1 MNKSITV
8 LGSTG
13 SIGRQ
18 TLDVAKN
25 LNLKVTGLCAQSS
38 VALLEQQ
45 AREFN
50 PRCVA
55 IGDSSL
61 YGSMKTALADTD
73 IKVTAGEQAIE
84 ELAAEKADVVLDSIV
99 GIAGLGAAL
108 SACKAGNTLAL
119 ANKEALVTG
128 GKLVTEAAKHN
139 NVEIIPVDSEHSA
152 IFQCLNGENRDR
164 IKRIILTASG
174 GPFFGRKSDE
184 LKNITPAQALK
195 HPNWSMGRKI
205 SIDSATLMNKG
216 LELIEAMHLFAV
228 GADKIDIHVHRQSII
243 HSAVEFSD
251 GAVMAQLG
259 TADMRIPIQYA
270 VTYPDR
276 LPSPA
281 KPLSLFETGALTFER
296 PDTETFKCLKA
307 AMEAAK
313 LGGLYPCAVNGA
325 NEQAVALFL
334 DNKIDFLQIGEL
346 VSKALQLDLK
356 ETELTVENVYAVDK
370 AARELVLS
378 NI

>member
-174 GPFFGRKSDE
+174 GPFFGRKPDE

-334 DNKIDFLQIGEL
+334 DNKIGFLQIGEL

-356 ETELTVENVYAVDK
+356 KTELTVENVYAVDK

>member
-1 MNKSITV
+1 MKKSAVI

-18 TLDVAKN
+18 ALDVARN
-25 LNLKVTGLCAQSS
+25 LNIKIDGLCAHSS
-38 VALLEQQ
+38 VDLLEKQ

-55 IGDSSL
+55 IGEISL
-61 YGSMKTALADTD
+61 YNKLKLALADTD
-73 IKVTAGEQAIE
+73 IKVVSGAEAIS
-84 ELAAEKADVVLDSIV
+84 ELAASDTEIVLDAIV
-99 GIAGLGAAL
+99 GIAGLSAAL
-108 SACKAGNTLAL
+108 SAINAGNTLAL

-128 GKLVTEAAKHN
+128 GKLVIEAAKQN
-139 NVEIIPVDSEHSA
+139 NVKIIPVDSEHSA
-152 IFQCLNGENRDR
+152 IFQCLNGENSDR
-164 IKRIILTASG
+164 IERIILTASG
-174 GPFFGRKSDE
+174 GPFFGKTADE

-195 HPNWSMGRKI
+195 HPNWNMGRKI

-216 LELIEAMHLFAV
+216 LELIEAMHLFNV
-228 GADKIDIHVHRQSII
+228 SPDKVDIHVHRQSII

-270 VTYPDR
+270 FTWPDR
-276 LPSPA
+276 YHSPA
-281 KPLSLFETGALTFER
+281 KGLSLFETGALTFEK
-296 PDTETFKCLKA
+296 PDLETFSCLKA
-307 AMEAAK
+307 AVEAANR
-313 LGGLYPCAVNGA
+313 GGLYPCAVNGA

-334 DNKIDFLQIGEL
+334 DEKISFLQIGEL
-346 VSKALQLDLK
+346 VSKALDMPIQNMK
-356 ETELTVENVYAVDK
+356 MTVPNVYAVDK
-370 AARELVLS
+370 MARELVLN